1 MYFYSSCASCGER
14 RIASYNDV
22 ASWDSIGK
30 VWKYFTPQRT
40 VLCSCKNGVL
50 KYFASKT
57 EPYIPKLGAEH
68 QFEAERLAKAGL
80 EVVEATAENLPKP
93 APKAEGP
100 LEVVEA
106 PAKPQDP
113 VSRALQAAKIQG
125 ERDSDEVAR
134 AWGASQVK
142 K

>member
-22 ASWDSIGK
+22 ASWDSIAK

-40 VLCSCKNGVL
+40 VICPCKGGVL
-50 KYFASKT
+50 KYFAAKT
-57 EPYIPKLGAEH
+57 EPYIPKLGVEH

-106 PAKPQDP
+106 PKAQDP